1 MWRLEWVGGV
11 FLKECS
17 WRNVFGGVFLE
28 FSCCTHFCFVL
39 IAFVFFF
46 CIVSSGCSRIEL
58 TNLKFLVE
66 NEHTTETLKVT
77 LLNVTKHCVE
87 ATAVMSSE
95 AANAADSIRA
105 LEQSLQQLD
114 VELKK
119 SKNDNS
125 DVHSMLRL
133 ASLVVRQAARSLL
146 KVSKAASSS
155 SATGD
160 SGQFVTVELRSRLLE
175 LSNMLNNVHDKNSA
189 NLLNNYSLGTLVQRI
204 TEEISRDAAT
214 NRVPGLSTTGLM
226 KEIEDN
232 FDERHRHSALVMSVL
247 SILKHNK

>member
-1 MWRLEWVGGV
+1 MWSFLMGWKSVLGV
-11 FLKECS
+11 L
-17 WRNVFGGVFLE
+17 FLE

-39 IAFVFFF
+39 IACVFFF
-46 CIVSSGCSRIEL
+46 CIVSSGCFRIEL

-95 AANAADSIRA
+95 AANAADSIHA

-146 KVSKAASSS
+146 KVSKAASS

-204 TEEISRDAAT
+204 TEEISRDAAM

>member
-1 MWRLEWVGGV
+1 M
-11 FLKECS
+11 
-17 WRNVFGGVFLE
+17 
-28 FSCCTHFCFVL
+28 
-39 IAFVFFF
+39 
-46 CIVSSGCSRIEL
+46 
-58 TNLKFLVE
+58 
-66 NEHTTETLKVT
+66 
-77 LLNVTKHCVE
+77 TKHCVE

-95 AANAADSIRA
+95 AANAVDSIHA

-146 KVSKAASSS
+146 KVSKVASP
-155 SATGD
+155 SATGE

-175 LSNMLNNVHDKNSA
+175 LSKMLNNVHDKNSA

-214 NRVPGLSTTGLM
+214 SRVPGLNTTGLM

-232 FDERHRHSALVMSVL
+232 FDERHRHSALVLSVL
-247 SILKHNK
+247 RLLK